1 MLRTGFCSKVC
12 RRTELGGSV
21 TLRIGGEETDVEEG
35 RKRRQQAKVGVEDK
49 VA

>member
-1 MLRTGFCSKVC
+1 M
-12 RRTELGGSV
+12 